1 MPDIREVLAAL
12 DDEDKRLWSL
22 HRTEMRR
29 SYMAAHNSVIGVV
42 AWDAHD
48 DAFIDLIDIKLALLF
63 DKSGRFNTVKEIAG
77 KSDAEV
83 IEGLLHKANDNLK
96 LDIPKDTTVV
106 TKITSSA
113 TAMMLNAGWADSLV
127 TN

>member
-12 DDEDKRLWSL
+12 DDNDKLLWSQ

-29 SYMAAHNSVIGVV
+29 SYMAAHNSVLGIA

-63 DKSGRFNTVKEIAG
+63 DKSGRFSATKDLIGTDGAKIEQTILAQ
-77 KSDAEV
+77 SDAT
-83 IEGLLHKANDNLK
+83 KAMRNG
-96 LDIPKDTTVV
+96 T
-106 TKITSSA
+106 
-113 TAMMLNAGWADSLV
+113 GWP
-127 TN
+127 NK

>member
-12 DDEDKRLWSL
+12 DEEDKRLWSQ

-29 SYMAAHNSVIGVV
+29 SYMAAHNSVIGIA

-48 DAFIDLIDIKLALLF
+48 DAFIDLIDIKLALIF
-63 DKSGRFNTVKEIAG
+63 DKAGRFNTVKEVASR
-77 KSDAEV
+77 SDAAA
-83 IEGLLHKANDNLK
+83 IEGLLHTANEGLK
-96 LDIPKDTTVV
+96 VDLPKETMATA
-106 TKITSSA
+106 KITSSA
-113 TAMMLNAGWADSLV
+113 TALMRNSEWA